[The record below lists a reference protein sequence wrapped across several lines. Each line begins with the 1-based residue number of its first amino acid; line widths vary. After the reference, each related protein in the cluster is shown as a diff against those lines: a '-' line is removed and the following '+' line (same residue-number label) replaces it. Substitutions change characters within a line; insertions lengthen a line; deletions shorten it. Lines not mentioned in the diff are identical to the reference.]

1 MFIAMNRFRVR
12 RGQETA
18 FEKVWQERETHLETV
33 PGFER
38 FHLLRGPA
46 SDEHTLYASHS
57 QWRSR
62 GHFEGWT
69 RSEQFRA
76 AHRGAG
82 AHGEIYLDHP
92 QLETFEVIQTVG

>member
-12 RGQETA
+12 RGSEAA

-33 PGFER
+33 EGFLR
-38 FHLLRGPA
+38 FHLLRGPSDDEA
-46 SDEHTLYASHS
+46 SLYASHS
-57 QWRSR
+57 SWRSR
-62 GHFEGWT
+62 ADFEGWT

-82 AHGEIYLDHP
+82 DHGQMYLGHP